1 MGRCRHDHVGSMSE
15 PVPSELSGASRLAA
29 TALTARADIQT
40 AADGVPVVR
49 PPHCGRSRGDARRE
63 CSRPSGRIAPSDR
76 AVPPTPGQS
85 GPVFFRWRQAHGTV
99 SFRSPGSCG
108 SPVSHGVAQ
117 SAALPL
123 ARTSQIPHFSA
134 GDRPRAKSRH
144 STFTEHPAQ
153 TALAAAVSPP
163 RGGNHRSGSV
173 PRQAAS
179 TYQAGRA
186 ANKWATK
193 SGSRVS
199 VTGRIPAL
207 ASSGV
212 FGHSRSAA
220 IFRLVAAGF
229 PSRPARVVSSG
240 RT

>member
-108 SPVSHGVAQ
+108 SPASHGVAQ

-123 ARTSQIPHFSA
+123 ARTSPDTPLLSWRSAQSKVETLHLHRAPGADGFSRRRVASTRWEPQVRISTSA
-134 GDRPRAKSRH
+134 GSVDVPGRPRCEQVGDEVRLSGESHR
-144 STFTEHPAQ
+144 PD
-153 TALAAAVSPP
+153 PGP
-163 RGGNHRSGSV
+163 R
-173 PRQAAS
+173 
-179 TYQAGRA
+179 
-186 ANKWATK
+186 
-193 SGSRVS
+193 
-199 VTGRIPAL
+199 
-207 ASSGV
+207 
-212 FGHSRSAA
+212 
-220 IFRLVAAGF
+220 
-229 PSRPARVVSSG
+229 
-240 RT
+240 